1 MADRRRRGA
10 DRPSLVR
17 ARHGEC
23 TSSGVPPRRI
33 GRALFLIS
41 SLIVLSIVTA
51 WNLTRSEALAEAER
65 AYARVDLAGCL
76 QHALDHLERRP
87 WSREAALLAARSLSR
102 LDYAGQAEPYY
113 RRAGRLSLADQQLR
127 AFYLVRG
134 PHPEQA
140 IPAYREILRLEPD
153 NVTAMRRLRRG
164 PAVPGRQA
172 AAPGA
177 GRPAHPRPGGEVIG
191 AMLRGTVYHN
201 DQNPQMAVAAF
212 ERVLE
217 LDPELREMPASRK
230 LFWDQ
235 LTDDLV
241 ECGRIEDAGR
251 YLERAL
257 AAGPDAAL
265 IDRLGYIYF
274 LRGDLGEAERY
285 YHQAAE
291 SDPTFF
297 SPHLNLAKLAIQRRR
312 RDEAL
317 RELNEARRLAP
328 RRYGVLYSLAL
339 LYRQLGQTAEAD
351 RVRQEIQELRK
362 TAASAARHPNAGWP
376 RYAL

>member
-1 MADRRRRGA
+1 MHTEWNPAQGA
-10 DRPSLVR
+10 L
-17 ARHGEC
+17 A
-23 TSSGVPPRRI
+23 
-33 GRALFLIS
+33 RALLLVS
-41 SLIVLSIVTA
+41 ALIVLSIVTA

-102 LDYAGQAEPYY
+102 LDYADRAEPYY

-153 NVTAMRRLRRG
+153 NVTAMRRFAAVLLSQDDKPQLLELADRLTRV
-164 PAVPGRQA
+164 PA
-172 AAPGA
+172 
-177 GRPAHPRPGGEVIG
+177 GEVIG

-230 LFWDQ
+230 LFWNQ

-265 IDRLGYIYF
+265 IDRLGYTYF

-291 SDPTFF
+291 SDPTFYG
-297 SPHLNLAKLAIQRRR
+297 PHLNLAKLAIQRRR

-328 RRYGVLYSLAL
+328 RHYGVLYSLAL
-339 LYRQLGQTAEAD
+339 LYRQLGQAAEAD
-351 RVRQEIQELRK
+351 RVQRK
-362 TAASAARHPNAGWP
+362 SRSCRKRPPRRTGPRTARGRGMPFESLSGMP
-376 RYAL
+376 RRAP

>member
-1 MADRRRRGA
+1 M
-10 DRPSLVR
+10 
-17 ARHGEC
+17 
-23 TSSGVPPRRI
+23 
-33 GRALFLIS
+33 
-41 SLIVLSIVTA
+41 
-51 WNLTRSEALAEAER
+51 
-65 AYARVDLAGCL
+65 
-76 QHALDHLERRP
+76 
-87 WSREAALLAARSLSR
+87 
-102 LDYAGQAEPYY
+102 
-113 RRAGRLSLADQQLR
+113 
-127 AFYLVRG
+127 RG
-134 PHPEQA
+134 PRPEQA
-140 IPAYREILRLEPD
+140 ILAYREILQLEPG
-153 NVTAMRRLRRG
+153 NVTAMRRFA
-164 PAVPGRQA
+164 AVLLSQNDKEQLLELADRLTHA
-172 AAPGA
+172 SA
-177 GRPAHPRPGGEVIG
+177 GEVIG

-217 LDPELREMPASRK
+217 LDPDLREMPASRK
-230 LFWDQ
+230 LFWNQ

-251 YLERAL
+251 HLERAL

-265 IDRLGYIYF
+265 IDRLGYTYF

-317 RELNEARRLAP
+317 RELNQARRLAP

-339 LYRQLGQTAEAD
+339 LYRQLGQNAEAD
-351 RVRQEIQELRK
+351 RVQQEIKDLRT
-362 TAASAARHPNAGWP
+362 TAASASRAPNAGWP